1 MGLLQILLLALVQA
15 LTEFLPVSSSGH
27 LVLASLLLGWT
38 YQGLAFDLALH
49 VGTLLAV
56 VLYFRRDV
64 LAIMRA
70 VLAWRPGTALTPSQR
85 LGFGLALGTVPGA
98 VAGLLLGDSGAL
110 LLRHPLL
117 IAGNLVVF
125 GLLLGYAARRAP
137 HPAVLDARED
147 ADAVFAG
154 MSLRDALLI
163 GCAQALALMPGVS
176 RSGATMT
183 AALLLGWNRV
193 AAARY
198 AFLLSIPIMLL
209 AGGYEALHLIRSDE
223 PIAWGALALGA
234 AVAAVAGLGV
244 IHVFLG
250 ILRRIGVAPFVVY
263 RVLLGAAVIG
273 WWLLVGG

>member
-27 LVLASLLLGWT
+27 LVLASLLLGWA

-64 LAIMRA
+64 LAIVGA
-70 VLAWRPGTALTPSQR
+70 VLAWRPGTALTPTQR
-85 LGFGLALGTVPGA
+85 LGFGLALGTFPGA
-98 VAGLLLGDSGAL
+98 LAGLLLGDSGAL
-110 LLRHPLL
+110 VLRHPLL
-117 IAGNLVVF
+117 IAGNLIVF
-125 GLLLGYAARRAP
+125 GLLLGYAGRRAP
-137 HPAVLDARED
+137 EPAPRSATLSEGSDA

-154 MSLRDALLI
+154 MSMRHALLI

-183 AALLLGWNRV
+183 AALLLGWDRV

-198 AFLLSIPIMLL
+198 AFLLSIPI
-209 AGGYEALHLIRSDE
+209 I
-223 PIAWGALALGA
+223 LGA
-234 AVAAVAGLGV
+234 AIYELPEFSTSALEETMYGGWAMIAGE
-244 IHVFLG
+244 
-250 ILRRIGVAPFVVY
+250 P
-263 RVLLGAAVIG
+263 
-273 WWLLVGG
+273 